1 MQKMLAIKDKELAA
15 LQDARFSAE
24 LDALEKKN
32 SVKEKIEVQKEEVR
46 PDVAVKEKLLLKLK

>member
-1 MQKMLAIKDKELAA
+1 MLAIKDKELAA

>member
-1 MQKMLAIKDKELAA
+1 MLAIKDKELAA
-15 LQDARFSAE
+15 LQDAQFSAE